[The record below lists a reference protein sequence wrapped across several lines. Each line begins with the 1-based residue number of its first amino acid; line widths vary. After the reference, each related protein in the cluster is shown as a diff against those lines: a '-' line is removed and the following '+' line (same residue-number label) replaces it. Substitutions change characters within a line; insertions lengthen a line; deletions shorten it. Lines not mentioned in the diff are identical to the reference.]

1 MWLHSFVE
9 NIGPHTSI
17 YKMYMIIVYNKKK
30 KKKKWNTNYFI
41 TFCYNCDQGWR
52 EGILDFQKSSL
63 PLVFLVKIII
73 LDINFING
81 PLDFYQKNM

>member
-30 KKKKWNTNYFI
+30 KKKSGTNYF
-41 TFCYNCDQGWR
+41 TTCYYYYDQGWR

>member
-17 YKMYMIIVYNKKK
+17 YKIYMIIVYNKKK
-30 KKKKWNTNYFI
+30 KKSGTQIISQLFATIVIRGGGRGSW
-41 TFCYNCDQGWR
+41 
-52 EGILDFQKSSL
+52 ILQKSSL